1 MHFIKQKLPKNVF
14 IHLECTVYLTYLVL
28 VSRYCNIMT
37 SLKFAAGD
45 NELAEVDGLKNGV
58 ILTLGMLSWLH
69 NPSASRRSRI
79 SQAKIDGHSRLYCE
93 IRDTTQAVATR
104 GLLPPIARGR
114 IEPVS

>member
-1 MHFIKQKLPKNVF
+1 MLLLATYKFNSKLQKFNLCIASGDSETADVYRIKNDV
-14 IHLECTVYLTYLVL
+14 
-28 VSRYCNIMT
+28 M
-37 SLKFAAGD
+37 
-45 NELAEVDGLKNGV
+45 
-58 ILTLGMLSWLH
+58 LTLGMLSWLH

-79 SQAKIDGHSRLYCE
+79 SHAKMDGHSRLYCA